1 MEIKHRLKRCL
12 IRIAGLPTPYCLT
25 ADHRLSKCKL
35 QITMAAN
42 SANKITLPI
51 VGMHCAGCVQNV
63 EKSLKNTPGVVSAT
77 VNLATEKAIVEF
89 DPSTAQ
95 KADLVQAVRNAGY
108 DMKTESQIVTLKIGG
123 MHCASCVGNVERFL
137 ANTPGVLDVK
147 VNLATEKAFVEFD
160 PGVAT
165 RDALKQAVE
174 NSGYQFIGFEED
186 QPSAGETNRDL
197 KKVRDAKIRMV
208 VAWAFTI
215 PLMLW
220 MIIGMA
226 QGHHWP
232 TPFIHNFV
240 MVTLALTVLLWPGWE
255 TFRSAWNAVT
265 HKHANMDVLIGL
277 GTTASI
283 LTGFLAFFMPVLSFA
298 GIAAMIM
305 AFHLTGRYIETK
317 ARGRAS
323 EAIKKLLQLG
333 AKTARV
339 IRDGREVDIPIESV
353 KAGDVMVIRPGEKIP
368 TDGKVVEGDSLV
380 DESLATGESMPV
392 QKQPGAEVIGATI
405 NQHGLIKAQV
415 TRVGKD
421 TFLSQ
426 MIRMVEEVQSSKV
439 PIQEFADRVT
449 AIFVPTIVAL
459 ATVTFLAWL
468 IFPEALRAVPEWA
481 QTFLPWV
488 QPDVDPFTLAIF
500 AFVAVLVIAC
510 PCALGLATPTA
521 LMVGSGMGAEHG
533 ILIRDGAA
541 IQKLKDVKV
550 IVFDKTGTLTK
561 GRPAV
566 TDVIPLNGFPAN
578 AVLQFAASLEAASEH
593 PLGKAVVESAKLSNL
608 SLSEVSAFRA
618 MPGKGVTGTVNGKRV
633 LVGAMGL
640 MNEFKINANSAGARI
655 EALKSEAKT
664 AMLAAVDNQIA
675 GVIAVAD
682 ELKDEAA
689 DAIKEIERMG
699 YETAMI
705 TGDNRQTAEAIAKK
719 VGIKHVLAEVL
730 PHQKVAEIK
739 RLQNVVGGVAMV
751 GDGINDA
758 PALTQADVGI
768 ALGTGTDIAI
778 ESADITLV
786 RGDLSSVVE
795 AIKLSRATFKKI
807 KQNLFWAFFYNVVAI
822 PLAVLGLLHPVIA
835 EIAMASSSVTVV
847 TNANLLK
854 RVKLKSKLQ

>member
-1 MEIKHRLKRCL
+1 MESTKE
-12 IRIAGLPTPYCLT
+12 
-25 ADHRLSKCKL
+25 
-35 QITMAAN
+35 
-42 SANKITLPI
+42 KITLSI
-51 VGMHCAGCVQNV
+51 TGMHCAGCVQNV
-63 EKSLKNTPGVVSAT
+63 ERSLKNTPGVISAA
-77 VNLATEKAIVEF
+77 VNLATEKALVEF
-89 DPSTAQ
+89 DPARVQ
-95 KADLVQAVRNAGY
+95 KSDLIKAVQNAGY
-108 DMKTESQIVTLKIGG
+108 DVKAETQKVTLKIGG

-137 ANTPGVLDVK
+137 ADTPGVLDVK

-160 PGVAT
+160 PTLAKL
-165 RDALKQAVE
+165 DDLKRAVQH
-174 NSGYQFIGFEED
+174 SGYQFLGVTED
-186 QPSAGETNRDL
+186 ERAASETDRDL
-197 KKVRDAKIRMV
+197 QKVHAAKLRMAA
-208 VAWAFTI
+208 AWAFTI

-220 MIIGMA
+220 MLIGMA

-232 TPFIHNFV
+232 TPFIHNLV
-240 MVTLALTVLLWPGWE
+240 MVALALPVLLWPGSE

-265 HKHANMDVLIGL
+265 HKHANMDVLIAL

-283 LTGFLAFFMPVLSFA
+283 LTGFLAFVMPVLSFA

-339 IRDGREVDIPIESV
+339 IRDGKEVDVPIESV

-368 TDGKVVEGDSLV
+368 TDGKVIEGDSLV

-392 QKQPGAEVIGATI
+392 RKQPGAEVIGATI
-405 NQHGLIKAQV
+405 NQHGLMKVAA

-468 IFPEALRAVPEWA
+468 LFPEALRAVPAWA

-488 QPDVDPFTLAIF
+488 QPNVDAFTLAIF

-541 IQKLKDVKV
+541 IQNLKDVKV

-561 GRPAV
+561 GRPEV
-566 TDVIPLNGFPAN
+566 TDVVPLNGFPAN
-578 AVLQFAASLEAASEH
+578 EVLQFAASLEAASEH
-593 PLGKAVVESAKLSNL
+593 PLGKAIVDSAKAWNIKI
-608 SLSEVSAFRA
+608 SEVSDFRA
-618 MPGKGVTGTVNGKRV
+618 VPGKGVAGKVNGKPV
-633 LVGAMGL
+633 LVGTMAL
-640 MNEFKINANSAGARI
+640 MTEFEVSTQTSQDRI
-655 EALKSEAKT
+655 GQLESEAKT
-664 AMLAAVDNQIA
+664 AMIAAIDGEIA

-682 ELKDEAA
+682 QLKDEAA
-689 DAIKEIERMG
+689 AAIKEIEKMG

-705 TGDNRQTAEAIAKK
+705 TGDNRHTAEAIAKK

-739 RLQNVVGGVAMV
+739 RLQKEVGGVAMV

-768 ALGTGTDIAI
+768 AIGTGTDIAI

-786 RGDLSSVVE
+786 RGNLDSVVE
-795 AIKLSRATFKKI
+795 AIKLSRATFRKI

-854 RVKLKSKLQ
+854 RVRLKSKP

>member
-1 MEIKHRLKRCL
+1 MN
-12 IRIAGLPTPYCLT
+12 
-25 ADHRLSKCKL
+25 
-35 QITMAAN
+35 M
-42 SANKITLPI
+42 NKITLPI
-51 VGMHCAGCVQNV
+51 TGMHCAGCVQNV
-63 EKSLKNTPGVVSAT
+63 EKSLKNTSGVISAA

-89 DPSTAQ
+89 DPQKVQ
-95 KADLVQAVRNAGY
+95 KADLIKAVQHAGY
-108 DMKTESQIVTLKIGG
+108 GVRMETQKITLKIGG

-137 ANTPGVLDVK
+137 ADTPGVLEVK
-147 VNLATEKAFVEFD
+147 VNLATEKALVEFD
-160 PGVAT
+160 P
-165 RDALKQAVE
+165 ALAKLDDLKRAVE
-174 NSGYQFIGFEED
+174 NSGYQFVGFEED
-186 QPSAGETNRDL
+186 QQSEAEADRDV
-197 KKVRDAKIRMV
+197 KKVRDAKIRMA

-220 MIIGMA
+220 MAVGMA

-232 TPFIHNFV
+232 TPFIHNLV
-240 MVTLALTVLLWPGWE
+240 MVVLALPVLLWPGWE

-265 HKHANMDVLIGL
+265 HKHANMDVLIAL

-283 LTGFLAFFMPVLSFA
+283 LTGLLAFFMPVLSFA

-339 IRDGREVDIPIESV
+339 IRDGRELDLPIESV
-353 KAGDVMVIRPGEKIP
+353 QVGDVMVIRPGEKIP

-392 QKQPGAEVIGATI
+392 QKQPGSEVIGATI
-405 NQHGLIKAQV
+405 NQHGLMKVQA

-421 TFLSQ
+421 TFLAQ

-439 PIQEFADRVT
+439 PIQQFADRVT
-449 AIFVPTIVAL
+449 AIFVPAIVAL

-468 IFPEALRAVPEWA
+468 IFPEALRTAPQWA

-488 QPDVDPFTLAIF
+488 QPDVSPFTLAIF

-566 TDVIPLNGFPAN
+566 TDVIPLNGFPASE
-578 AVLQFAASLEAASEH
+578 VLQFAASLEAASEH
-593 PLGKAVVESAKLSNL
+593 PLGKAIVDSAKVSNL
-608 SLSEVSAFRA
+608 TLSEVSDFRA
-618 MPGKGVTGTVNGKRV
+618 LPGKGVAGTVRGKHV
-633 LVGAMGL
+633 LVGTTAL
-640 MNEFKINANSAGARI
+640 LDEFNVHADSA
-655 EALKSEAKT
+655 EAQITAIKSEAKT
-664 AMLAAVDNQIA
+664 AMLTAIDTQVA

-682 ELKDEAA
+682 ELKVEAA
-689 DAIKEIERMG
+689 DTIKEIEKMG

-705 TGDNRQTAEAIAKK
+705 TGDNRHTAEAIATK

-739 RLQNVVGGVAMV
+739 RLQNEVGGVAMV

-768 ALGTGTDIAI
+768 AIGTGTDIAI

-786 RGDLSSVVE
+786 RGNLDSVVE
-795 AIKLSRATFKKI
+795 AIKLSRATFRKI

-854 RVKLKSKLQ
+854 RISLKSKP